1 MSNNYIINLYKLGK
15 ISYLTLAYEL
25 GNSRAELVRDILIK
39 QNKTKLVKDTLTNQ
53 TEEN

>member
-15 ISYLTLAYEL
+15 ISYLTLSHEL
-25 GNSRAELVRDILIK
+25 GNSKAELIR
-39 QNKTKLVKDTLTNQ
+39 DTLTNQ